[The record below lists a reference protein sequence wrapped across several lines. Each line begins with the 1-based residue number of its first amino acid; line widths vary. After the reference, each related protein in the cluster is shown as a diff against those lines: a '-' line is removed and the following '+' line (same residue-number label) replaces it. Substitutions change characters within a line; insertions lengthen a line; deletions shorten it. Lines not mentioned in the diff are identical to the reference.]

1 MSMNAN
7 VSSVQDVVRGGGAKV
22 DIYYYSKQNL
32 YIQARPTIRNNKFC
46 QQLTSPNSG
55 TSQFIFSP
63 DQGLTDVI
71 MVVKLLKESELSNG
85 ASYVNYALNRGW
97 MNSLLNNLAVRYG
110 GSSQYFFQNSQIAL
124 QNAVD
129 MQDAPSRDTL
139 FKLSGEALMGT
150 NPLNGGSNDFAVN
163 NYGYLYLNLPHNT
176 PNGDG
181 LKPAP
186 LVSELLRQPI
196 LIQCNLND
204 SRTIFSSSSS
214 ASSYMMGC
222 PVVASAFFQCV
233 QVRMVDSANLLTNEE
248 DPNKITYVYPL
259 KYFPQQQ
266 VSQSIGSQTAGQ
278 VNNLNITGFRNGS
291 VRTLI
296 LWLTD
301 DNDTAIP
308 SGVSRAFNDN
318 NWYAPIDTQLSINGE
333 IFDVSVGGS
342 SQLLNLVNNKQASA
356 LTETQMSLV
365 GGVLTPVTGGFNAT
379 YLKVDFSQHSDPVS
393 SSNLLVAGKSITN
406 SIVNFQFSTPVKSG
420 ASWRLNWVSF
430 YNSSLIFAQGNCE
443 YSF

>member
-7 VSSVQDVVRGGGAKV
+7 VSSVQDVIRDGSKL

-32 YIQARPTIRNNKFC
+32 YIQSRPTVRNNKFF

-110 GSSQYFFQNSQIAL
+110 GSSQYFFQSSQVAL

-150 NPLNGGSNDFAVN
+150 NPLSGGSNDFLVN

-181 LKPAP
+181 LKMSP
-186 LVSELLRQPI
+186 LPSELLRQPI
-196 LIQCNLND
+196 LIQVNLND
-204 SRTIFSSSSS
+204 SRTIFSSSAS
-214 ASSYMMGC
+214 APSYMMGC

-266 VSQSIGSQTAGQ
+266 VSQAIGTQTAGQ

-318 NWYAPIDTQLSINGE
+318 NWYAPVDTQLSINGE

-365 GGVLTPVTGGFNAT
+365 GGVLTPVSGGFNAT
-379 YLKVDFSQHSDPVS
+379 YLKVDFSQHSDPVT

-406 SIVNFQFSTPVKSG
+406 SIVNFQFGCPAKAG

-430 YNSSLIFAQGNCE
+430 YNSSLVFSQGNCE